1 MKVETS
7 LKEVIA
13 VVVYNFHNHRHDII
27 FSANPMLMSFADYK
41 MDIEQIYVMSW
52 V

>member
-1 MKVETS
+1 MW
-7 LKEVIA
+7 
-13 VVVYNFHNHRHDII
+13 FII
-27 FSANPMLMSFADYK
+27 SIIIDMTLFFPANPMLMSFADYK